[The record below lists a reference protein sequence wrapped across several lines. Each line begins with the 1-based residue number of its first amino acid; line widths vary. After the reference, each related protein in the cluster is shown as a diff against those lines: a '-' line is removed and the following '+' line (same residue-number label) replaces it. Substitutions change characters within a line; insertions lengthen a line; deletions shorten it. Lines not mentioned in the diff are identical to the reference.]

1 MQYHIIPFVISK
13 QFTAGE
19 RKKSPLRK
27 IREGSSI
34 YLFVRL
40 DQTVFSIVSST
51 SPHCQIGFGVREYEE
66 AVSKHIHL

>member
-27 IREGSSI
+27 IREGTRYIYSFGSI
-34 YLFVRL
+34 KPYFPSFLR
-40 DQTVFSIVSST
+40 
-51 SPHCQIGFGVREYEE
+51 
-66 AVSKHIHL
+66 